1 MIKALLL
8 FSIISLAATAS
19 AADLVILHTN
29 DTHSN
34 IEPDAQGRGGIL
46 QRKAVIDS
54 VRAAEKNVIL
64 IDAGDMVQGTLYFKF
79 FKGDVEYPLFNL
91 FDYDVRV
98 LGNHE
103 FDNGLDNLAGYYKD
117 AKGARLSANYDF
129 SDTPLKG
136 IFEPYVI
143 KKVDGKRIGI
153 IGLNVDPHSLIASD
167 NTEGVKFLPIIKTAN
182 ETAAYL
188 KNKKKCDL
196 VIAVTHI
203 GYINNADSRR
213 ETDVMLARQSRDI
226 DVIIGGHSHTTIDPS
241 DPKSPPHLLKNAQGR
256 PVLIAQTGK
265 YGKYVGEIR
274 IDLDRL
280 KSTAPS
286 DYGYRLI
293 PVTDRFAADKLD
305 PRIDEL
311 LRPYKHQVDSVNA
324 HVIAK
329 SMYDLPNGVQTG
341 GYPNFAGDFGL
352 WFGRHIADS
361 LSQCGK
367 PVHVDLAIMNVGG
380 IRQPM
385 PAGDVTEGEIL
396 SSFPFSN
403 RVMIIALKGRDIIDA
418 MRVAAKRG
426 GEAISSNMRVVS
438 DARRNLRRVV
448 LDHEEMDPDKTYYVA
463 TIDYLANGNDGM
475 ETLANHSVVWSDD
488 KEMSA
493 HMLRYVEH
501 FGELGLP
508 IAPDQSPRFVK
519 ESYPQK
525 K

>member
-8 FSIISLAATAS
+8 FSVISLAASAS
-19 AADLVILHTN
+19 AKDLVILHTN

-34 IEPDAQGRGGIL
+34 IEPDARGRGGIL

-79 FKGDVEYPLFNL
+79 FRGEVEYPLFNL

-103 FDNGLDNLAGYYKD
+103 FDNGMDELARHYRD
-117 AKGARLSANYDF
+117 AKGAHLSANYDF
-129 SDTPLKG
+129 SETPLKG
-136 IFEPYVI
+136 VFDPFVI
-143 KKVDGKRIGI
+143 RKIDGKKIGI
-153 IGLNVDPHSLIASD
+153 IGLNVDPHSLIDAS
-167 NTEGVKFLPIIKTAN
+167 NTKGMKFLPIIKTAN
-182 ETAAYL
+182 ETAALL
-188 KNKKKCDL
+188 KEKKKCDL

-203 GYINNADSRR
+203 GYINLADRKR
-213 ETDVMLARQSRDI
+213 ETDVMLARQSKDI
-226 DVIIGGHSHTTIDPS
+226 DIIIGGHSHTTLNPD
-241 DPKSPPHLLKNAQGR
+241 DAKSAPHIVKNSQGR
-256 PVLIAQTGK
+256 PVLVAQTGK
-265 YGKYVGEIR
+265 YGKYVGEIK

-280 KSTAPS
+280 KSSDPS
-286 DYGYRLI
+286 DYAYRLI
-293 PVTDRFAADKLD
+293 PVTDRFSADKLD
-305 PRIDEL
+305 PRINEL
-311 LRPYKHQVDSVNA
+311 LLPYKHKMDSVNSR
-324 HVIAK
+324 VIAE
-329 SMYDLPNGVQTG
+329 SLYDLPNGVQTG

-361 LSQCGK
+361 LSQSGA
-367 PVHVDLAIMNVGG
+367 PARVDMAIMNVGG

-385 PAGDVTEGEIL
+385 PAGNVTEGEIL

-403 RVMIIALKGRDIIDA
+403 RMMIIALKGSDIIEA
-418 MRVAAKRG
+418 MKVAAKRG
-426 GEAISSNMRVVS
+426 GEAISGNVRVVC
-438 DARRNLRRVV
+438 DKMRNLHRVV
-448 LDHEEMDPDKTYYVA
+448 IDHQEMDPAKTYYVA

-475 ETLANHSVVWSDD
+475 ETLANHSVIWSDD

-501 FGELGLP
+501 YGELGLP
-508 IAPDQSPRFVK
+508 IAPDQSPRFLT
-519 ESYPQK
+519 EAYPPK